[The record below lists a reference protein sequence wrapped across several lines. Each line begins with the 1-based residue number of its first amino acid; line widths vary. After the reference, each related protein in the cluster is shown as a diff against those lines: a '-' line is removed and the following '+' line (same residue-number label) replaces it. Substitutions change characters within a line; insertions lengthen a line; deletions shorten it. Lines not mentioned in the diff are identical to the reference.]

1 MDVTYGDNNK
11 GKILGVGKVGMTPS
25 TSIDNVL
32 YVQGLKHSLL
42 SISELCDK
50 ENEITFDSNACII
63 EGKED
68 NVIKFIGHRVNYID
82 MINLDDISSNVQ
94 CLITKEEDS
103 WLWHRRI
110 AHIHMDHLNKLIS
123 KDLVIGLPK
132 LKFKKDKLCDACQ
145 KGKQA
150 KISFKS

>member
-1 MDVTYGDNNK
+1 MAGDKSKFSSLTLNENGYVTYGNSNK
-11 GKILGVGKVGMTPS
+11 GKIVGKVGKTPS

-42 SISELCDK
+42 SISQLCDK
-50 ENEITFDSNACII
+50 EYKITFDSNDCII

-68 NVIKFIGHRVNYID
+68 NVIKFIGHRDNNIY

-110 AHIHMDHLNKLIS
+110 AHIHMDHLNKSLVLTLIILIS
-123 KDLVIGLPK
+123 CSLV
-132 LKFKKDKLCDACQ
+132 FA
-145 KGKQA
+145 
-150 KISFKS
+150 